1 MPSRAER
8 WRAALEWMARGALLA
23 TLLALAVREQGAPPP
38 GASAAA
44 RGAAIAG
51 ELDTW
56 THRAP
61 SRLDVTF
68 DSAPTPATRDW
79 LAALARAGTPVTWR
93 ARGLAPL
100 AVIAE
105 RAPGPD
111 DVVRVSVAAPDDV
124 SVAVGDGGGTIDT
137 VRTRDGGGTVEVP
150 SAWGRVRAT
159 LGTWRA
165 EATPPEAIEPRRVLV
180 LGSAGWESKF
190 VVAALEEA
198 GWMVDASLAV
208 RPDAQVMQGIAG
220 KPDTARHAA
229 VIVLDSIS
237 SAMATQVAA
246 YVRSGGGGI
255 IAPGAWDMPAFRD
268 LLPGHGARAWRVGP
282 AVVRH
287 TLATLPAR
295 SIRVFPSAV
304 VLVRRGSEP
313 VVAARRAGSGRVLQL
328 GILESWRWR
337 MTGPPGA
344 VADHRTWWSHLVAS
358 VAFDP
363 APHVPAV
370 AGEAPTAR
378 LVAALGPPSPGG
390 AREVHSPASTLALS
404 ALLFML
410 LLVEVGSRRL
420 RGLP

>member
-1 MPSRAER
+1 M
-8 WRAALEWMARGALLA
+8 LEWAARGALLA
-23 TLLALAVREQGAPPP
+23 ILLALAFRGEGARPP
-38 GASAAA
+38 GASATA

-51 ELDTW
+51 ALESW
-56 THRAP
+56 TYRAP
-61 SRLDVTF
+61 SRVGVTF
-68 DSAPTPATRDW
+68 DSAPTPTTRDW
-79 LAALARAGTPVTWR
+79 LAALARAGTPVAWS

-100 AVIAE
+100 AVVAE

-111 DVVRVSVAAPDDV
+111 DVVRVSVAAPDAA
-124 SVAVGDGGGTIDT
+124 SVVVGDDGGMIDT

-150 SAWGRVRAT
+150 APWGGVRAT
-159 LGTWRA
+159 LGAWRA
-165 EATPPEAIEPRRVLV
+165 EATPPAAIEPRRVLA

-198 GWMVDASLAV
+198 GWVVDASFSV
-208 RPDAQVMQGIAG
+208 RPDARVLQGG
-220 KPDTARHAA
+220 VSTPDTARHAA

-237 SAMATQVAA
+237 SAVATQVAS
-246 YVRSGGGGI
+246 YVRRGGGAI
-255 IAPGAWDMPAFRD
+255 IAPGAWDVPAIRD
-268 LLPGHGARAWRVGP
+268 LLPGRGTRAWPVGP

-295 SIRVFPSAV
+295 SIRVIPAAV

-313 VVAARRAGSGRVLQL
+313 VVAARRAGSGRVVQL

-363 APHVPAV
+363 RWHDQA
-370 AGEAPTAR
+370 AGAGDAPTAR
-378 LVAALGPPSPGG
+378 LVAALGPPSAGP
-390 AREVHSPASTLALS
+390 AREVPSPASTLALP

-410 LLVEVGSRRL
+410 LLVEVASRRL